1 MAQTMTIPFDSGSR
15 SRILLDNG
23 RKCRHVA
30 GGRASAKMAVF
41 CNKKIMPVEEA
52 EIAQR

>member
-1 MAQTMTIPFDSGSR
+1 MEESVGTLQ
-15 SRILLDNG
+15 
-23 RKCRHVA
+23 A